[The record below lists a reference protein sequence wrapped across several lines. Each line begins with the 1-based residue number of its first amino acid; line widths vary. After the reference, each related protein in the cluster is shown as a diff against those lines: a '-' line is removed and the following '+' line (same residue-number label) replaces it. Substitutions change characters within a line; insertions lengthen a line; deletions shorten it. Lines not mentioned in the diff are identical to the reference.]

1 MMEHNVNGTNWHS
14 VSVFFQ
20 NDKQVYLIAEVPVT
34 KYDKLEAETT
44 VLAVMGMHPS

>member
-1 MMEHNVNGTNWHS
+1 MALTDT
-14 VSVFFQ
+14 VSQVFFQ

-44 VLAVMGMHPS
+44 VLAVMGMYPS

>member
-1 MMEHNVNGTNWHS
+1 MALTDI
-14 VSVFFQ
+14 VSQFFFQ

-44 VLAVMGMHPS
+44 VLAVMGMYPS